1 MKKILAVL
9 LAAIM
14 TLAMTVTAFA
24 EGETTTK
31 PTAADHATATV
42 NNVEATATVTAY
54 QIVKA
59 DYNEFGFTGYSS
71 VKRGGAALVA
81 DPLAPTSTEITAIA
95 KDTTGLK
102 AVTMAKSGGATEG
115 LTSFT
120 ADLEPGYWMVL
131 VTGNANEVY
140 NPMLVGVYYSVSGSD
155 NTMISGPVDANTNW
169 TLVTKDAYAKST
181 EPMIDKTIVDGE
193 KDVAIGDTV
202 NFKIQ
207 TAIPSYSEQ
216 YTSVEVKVSDAL
228 SQGLTLNQNSIVVK
242 VDDTEAVQ
250 EGTDTY
256 SIKKSASGFEI
267 SFVSAYALANSGKS
281 IVVTYSA
288 KLNENAGINFD
299 ANTNTATLTYTNNPD
314 GDTKEVKDRTY
325 TYTFGI
331 DAKLN
336 GSSEEKWNTTTEE
349 LIKGEKVKEE
359 TASETKDVFKALAG
373 ATFTLTSKT
382 TPAKVYTATSD
393 ADGALTFTGLDAG
406 SYTLV
411 ETKAPQGYSVNTAEI
426 PVVISAEYNTDGTLK
441 SYSITVNGK
450 ATSTYEA
457 TYAGDTIVNKTI
469 TNIVQGKDNKTS
481 EILNT
486 KLVNLPSTGGIGTTI
501 FTVAGSLIMIFAAAL
516 LFASRRRISK

>member
-469 TNIVQGKDNKTS
+469 TNLVQGKDNKTS